1 MKIAVVTDSTAVI
14 TDEMKHNERL
24 RVLKVPVMIDG
35 EPQFDVAP
43 GEFYKRLKNA
53 KEFPTTSQPSMG
65 EAEEIYQE
73 LADEGYDA
81 VISIH
86 ISSGISGFYQN
97 LVGEAKLIESIKVI
111 PFDSRSTS
119 LPMGVMVETALRLIE
134 RGDSLDQVMEA
145 LEKMRQYQCIYLVVD
160 DLHHLVRSGR
170 LSNGSA
176 LIGSLLKI
184 KPVLRF
190 DEHGDIVVFEKI
202 RTAKKAYRRVEDLVI
217 EEKNY
222 YEAHGLKPILG
233 IAHADYEDK
242 AFELADHL
250 SERSGL
256 PVRVV
261 DLGTVIGTHTGAKTI
276 GMGIMLDV
284 E

>member
-1 MKIAVVTDSTAVI
+1 MQIAVVTDSTAVI
-14 TDEMKHNERL
+14 TDEMKCNDRL
-24 RVLKVPVMIDG
+24 RILKIPVVIDG

-43 GEFYKRLKNA
+43 SDFYKRLNAA
-53 KEFPTTSQPSMG
+53 KEFPKTSQPSIG
-65 EAEEIYQE
+65 EAEAIYQE
-73 LADEGYDA
+73 LAQDGYDT

-97 LVGEAKLIESIKVI
+97 LVGEANLIDTIKVY
-111 PFDSRSTS
+111 PFDSHSTS

-134 RGDSLDQVMEA
+134 RGDTVEQILAA
-145 LEKMRQYQCIYLVVD
+145 LEKMRRYQCIYLVVD

-190 DEHGDIVVFEKI
+190 DEHGNIVVFEKI
-202 RTAKKAYRRVEDLVI
+202 RTAKKAYRRIEDLII

-233 IAHADYEDK
+233 IAHADYEEK
-242 AFELADHL
+242 ALELADHL
-250 SERSGL
+250 SERSHL

-261 DLGTVIGTHTGAKTI
+261 DLGTVIGTHTGSKTI
-276 GMGIMLDV
+276 GMGIMLDI